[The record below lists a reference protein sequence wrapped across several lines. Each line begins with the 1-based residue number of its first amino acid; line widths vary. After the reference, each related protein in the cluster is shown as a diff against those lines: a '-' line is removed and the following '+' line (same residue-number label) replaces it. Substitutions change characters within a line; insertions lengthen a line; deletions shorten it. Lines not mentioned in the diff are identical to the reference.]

1 MKKLTTSLAL
11 AAFMFVAP
19 AFAMSHNEAPG
30 ATPAASCEA
39 TAAEKKLAGAAK
51 TSFLKKCNK
60 TAHQSECDTRAGEK
74 KLAGAAKT
82 SFLKKCNADSAA
94 MAASGAASASK

>member
-1 MKKLTTSLAL
+1 MKKLTTAL
-11 AAFMFVAP
+11 TLVAIMFAAP
-19 AFAMSHNEAPG
+19 AFATTPKEVSEV
-30 ATPAASCEA
+30 TPAGGCEA
-39 TAAEKKLAGAAK
+39 AAAEKKLAGAAK

-60 TAHQSECDTRAGEK
+60 TAHQTACDTKASEK

-94 MAASGAASASK
+94 MAASGAASAGK